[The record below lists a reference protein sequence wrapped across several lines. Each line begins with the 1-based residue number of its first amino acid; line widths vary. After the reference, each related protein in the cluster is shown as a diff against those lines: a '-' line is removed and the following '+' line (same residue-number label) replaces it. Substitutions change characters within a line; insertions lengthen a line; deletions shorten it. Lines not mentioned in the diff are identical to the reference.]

1 VAPSDIKGTL
11 ENLERVSNMELT
23 EDNHHYLVL
32 SHLYK
37 WMQEQAWPAAKGV
50 MLDYG
55 CGGQPYRVFFEKK
68 ITKYIG
74 ADVAAAKNVALDVEF
89 APNQPVPLLDESID
103 TILANQ
109 TLEHVADANF
119 YLSDCRRLLKPGGVL
134 ILTAPMQWRHHE
146 VPFDYLRFT
155 RYGLQHLLTK
165 HGFEITNMTG
175 SGGVYAL
182 LGQIFLNHLAER
194 GIKRKRLFTW
204 INRAALWLDRKF
216 PDPDDTIN
224 WMCLA
229 VKTSA
234 QTRLDGA
241 TGSLHESASNVRLP
255 KS

>member
-1 VAPSDIKGTL
+1 VTHPDIKETL

-23 EDNHHYLVL
+23 EDNHHYIVL

-37 WMQEQAWPAAKGV
+37 WMQEQAWPAAQGV

-55 CGGQPYRVFFEKK
+55 CGGQPYRSFFEKR

-74 ADVAAAKNVALDVEF
+74 ADVAAAKNVVLDVEF
-89 APNQPVPLLDESID
+89 VPNQPVPLLDASID

-119 YLSDCRRLLKPGGVL
+119 YLSDCNRLLKPGGVL

-155 RYGLQHLLTK
+155 RYGLQSLLTK
-165 HGFEITNMTG
+165 HGFEITSITG

-194 GIKRKRLFTW
+194 GIMRKRLFAW
-204 INRAALWLDRKF
+204 INRTALWLDRKF
-216 PDPDDTIN
+216 PDPNDTIN
-224 WMCLA
+224 WMCIA
-229 VKTSA
+229 VKSCSRTN
-234 QTRLDGA
+234 LDGSP
-241 TGSLHESASNVRLP
+241 GFLHESAGQM
-255 KS
+255 